1 MEGVLSD
8 TKNQLTSEILRR
20 VEMENQV
27 QTLKEQ
33 LELQRNISE
42 QVLHARQRCPRGQTR
57 SPFLN
62 NSLRFF
68 VCVCVA
74 FRRYW
79 RSEAATRTAW
89 WRWTLGVSESLRA
102 NSQR

>member
-1 MEGVLSD
+1 MQVEGVLSD

-42 QVLHARQRCPRGQTR
+42 QVPDARLRCHREPFWKRG
-57 SPFLN
+57 LN
-62 NSLRFF
+62 L
-68 VCVCVA
+68 
-74 FRRYW
+74 
-79 RSEAATRTAW
+79 
-89 WRWTLGVSESLRA
+89 
-102 NSQR
+102 